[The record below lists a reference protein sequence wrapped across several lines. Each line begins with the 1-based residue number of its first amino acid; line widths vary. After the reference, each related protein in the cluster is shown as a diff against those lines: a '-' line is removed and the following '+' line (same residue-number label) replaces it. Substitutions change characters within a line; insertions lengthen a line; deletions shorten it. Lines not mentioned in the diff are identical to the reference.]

1 MVQTSNGLRQ
11 GSTLGQLLSDYL
23 ASAGAKLQPAEA
35 AALRRFLIWCNLKT
49 PAEQIRPQHI
59 VEFFQSQNTSLPLQ
73 PRPYLALIKN
83 FFAFAEAQGA
93 VSQNPF
99 LSFKFKGAAKGDKV
113 VVKWTDNKG
122 ESRTDE
128 ATIA

>member
-1 MVQTSNGLRQ
+1 S
-11 GSTLGQLLSDYL
+11 
-23 ASAGAKLQPAEA
+23 
-35 AALRRFLIWCNLKT
+35 
-49 PAEQIRPQHI
+49 
-59 VEFFQSQNTSLPLQ
+59 
-73 PRPYLALIKN
+73 
-83 FFAFAEAQGA
+83 GA

>member
-1 MVQTSNGLRQ
+1 MADPMRIRANEAGGVTTVRVLMSHPMEPGTRRDASGNLVPAHYITDVVATHNG
-11 GSTLGQLLSDYL
+11 
-23 ASAGAKLQPAEA
+23 KEV
-35 AALRRFLIWCNLKT
+35 LK
-49 PAEQIRPQHI
+49 AMW
-59 VEFFQSQNTSLPLQ
+59 S
-73 PRPYLALIKN
+73 
-83 FFAFAEAQGA
+83 GA

-128 ATIA
+128 VAIA